1 MASFLAALK
10 AIPEVVMMLREISSE
25 LKKYRLLR
33 TDRVFNEIKEE
44 INVLTRQVKDE
55 TDRNKLLDIVKRINN
70 TRL

>member
-33 TDRVFNEIKEE
+33 TDRVFNEIKED

-55 TDRNKLLDIVKRINN
+55 KDRNKLLDIVKRINN